1 MSNCLYRPVR
11 FCDSVSGSQAVSK
24 ALASGFMFDAKAFD
38 LICRLPSD
46 FDVDALVDKVL
57 EKKRNA
63 VSLQGGFITEE
74 DLQSLLPSDSS
85 NETESGTL
93 ASAANETVDVQV
105 LSDPTQ
111 AIAPVEANEGY
122 SSLFRDRYARLMSVV
137 RKRPDMRGVAGTSAG
152 RNLPEGQSVKVAGLL
167 STRVNRR
174 TSVDLTL
181 DDLGGTLKVICQ
193 DESVMKS
200 ALEAPLDSMIVVE
213 ASKSRAGQL
222 FANSLTL
229 PDIPDRK
236 PAGTSHRVYAA
247 LVSDLHIG
255 SRMFLAEDFQ
265 RFVQWLNGK
274 LGDGDIVGRIKY
286 LIIAGDLVDGVGV
299 YPGQESQ
306 LSEFDPKKQYATAA
320 KFLEQVPSHIQII
333 VSPGNHDP
341 VRQALPQPAVSTD
354 MAELLYRMEN
364 VRWVGD
370 PAYVKLD
377 GVTFLIYHGR
387 SLDDVIATT
396 PHLSYDKPAIAMK
409 LLLKSRHLAPTY
421 GKRTALSPELR
432 DYLVIDPVPEVL
444 HCGHVHTYDELTY
457 RGTLVVNSGTW
468 QAQTTLQSNMGLEP
482 TPSVIPIVD
491 LSSLKVVRRNFGA
504 AGFVG
509 G

>member
-1 MSNCLYRPVR
+1 MSE
-11 FCDSVSGSQAVSK
+11 SQVVSK

-38 LICRLPSD
+38 LISKLPPD
-46 FDVDALVDKVL
+46 FDVDALIDKVL

-63 VSLQGGFITEE
+63 TSAQSRSITEE
-74 DLQSLLPSDSS
+74 DLRSLLPSDSS
-85 NETESGTL
+85 NEIESEML
-93 ASAANETVDVQV
+93 ASAADEAVDVQV

-111 AIAPVEANEGY
+111 AIAPLEANEGY
-122 SSLFRDRYARLMSVV
+122 SSLFRDRYARLLSVV
-137 RKRPDMRGVAGTSAG
+137 KKRPDMRSVAGTSAG
-152 RNLPEGQSVKVAGLL
+152 RSLREGQRVKIAGLL
-167 STRVNRR
+167 STRTNRR

-181 DDLGGTLKVICQ
+181 DDLGGTLKVVCQ
-193 DESVMKS
+193 DEGVMKS
-200 ALEAPLDSMIVVE
+200 AMEAPLDCMVVVD
-213 ASKSRAGQL
+213 ASRSRTGQL
-222 FANSLTL
+222 FANSLAL

-236 PAGTSHRVYAA
+236 PTGTSHRVYAA
-247 LVSDLHIG
+247 LISDLHIG

-274 LGDGDIVGRIKY
+274 LGDGDVVGRIKY
-286 LIIAGDLVDGVGV
+286 LVIAGDLVDGVGV

-306 LSEFDPKKQYATAA
+306 LSEFDPKKQFAAAA
-320 KFLEQVPSHIQII
+320 KFLEQVPSRIQII

-341 VRQALPQPAVSTD
+341 VRQALPQPAVSPD

-370 PAYVKLD
+370 PAYVKLH

-396 PHLSYDKPAIAMK
+396 PDLSYGKPATAMK

-432 DYLVIDPVPEVL
+432 DYLVVDPVPEVL
-444 HCGHVHTYDELTY
+444 HCGHVHTYDELMY

-468 QAQTTLQSNMGLEP
+468 QAQTMLQSNMGLEP

-491 LSSLKVVRRNFGA
+491 LSSLSVIRRNFGA
-504 AGFVG
+504 VGFAGG
-509 G
+509 